1 MSTYI
6 YGSCRASK
14 LPDEAHM
21 VRPADVYRRSGW
33 VPFPVCTECGQTLW
47 GLHVINEEAEL
58 SDTLETISG

>member
-6 YGSCRASK
+6 YGICLASK
-14 LPDEAHM
+14 RSDAAHM
-21 VRPADVYRRSGW
+21 VKPSDIYTGTGW

-47 GLHVINEEAEL
+47 GLHVINEEVEL